1 MTIAIGEADMK
12 HIKRTA
18 QKSGKAA
25 PGQRATARSTP
36 TTRGRLAP
44 AAREL
49 SSAMADALE
58 DILRAERRS
67 RLS

>member
-1 MTIAIGEADMK
+1 MAIANGEADMK

-18 QKSGKAA
+18 QKSGK
-25 PGQRATARSTP
+25 TARGTSRSTP
-36 TTRGRLAP
+36 ATRGRGR
-44 AAREL
+44 AAAGASLEL

-58 DILRAERRS
+58 DILRAERRA

>member
-25 PGQRATARSTP
+25 RGTSRSTP

-44 AAREL
+44 AVREL
-49 SSAMADALE
+49 STAMADALE

>member
-1 MTIAIGEADMK
+1 MK
-12 HIKRTA
+12 HTKRTA

-25 PGQRATARSTP
+25 SASGQRATSRSTP

-44 AAREL
+44 AVREL